1 VLTAPQP
8 PPDWRHG
15 LVLLAFALAII
26 LWLVLPATSGRG
38 VPTHSLTYSKFLC
51 SACLRSRATSAS
63 IEAWGT
69 SENGRVA
76 GRPCPDEGA
85 GETVAPRR
93 AVAARPTAGPVRGDV
108 AADELADFCLHAL
121 AAATSLPSKAAVQ
134 RLVQV
139 TLAGLRP
146 PSPATERKGRETTVA
161 RLHHGRPGT
170 RTPGMP

>member
-15 LVLLAFALAII
+15 LVPLAFALAII
-26 LWLVLPATSGRG
+26 LWLVLPATPGG

-93 AVAARPTAGPVRGDV
+93 AVAARPASGPASPVSRADGAIPSAAGADGDG
-108 AADELADFCLHAL
+108 
-121 AAATSLPSKAAVQ
+121 P
-134 RLVQV
+134 
-139 TLAGLRP
+139 
-146 PSPATERKGRETTVA
+146 
-161 RLHHGRPGT
+161 
-170 RTPGMP
+170 